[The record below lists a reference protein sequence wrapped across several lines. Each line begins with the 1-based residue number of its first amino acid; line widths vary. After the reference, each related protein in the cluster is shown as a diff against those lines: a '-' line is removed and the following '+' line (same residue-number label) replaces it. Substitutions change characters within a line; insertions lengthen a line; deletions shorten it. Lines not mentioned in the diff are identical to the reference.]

1 MIRLFLLSL
10 SILCGQSLD
19 VAFRYVAGPND
30 DFIRVFVP
38 GTMPSGT
45 SNDWGPNSNGMIA
58 PSAPSRM
65 NYNETTDSYEKTYS
79 LSVGDEHQYKIHFH
93 HNSSGSNYTWIPDPL
108 NPLTTDDNWTNSILE
123 VTDPLLFQEARH
135 LNSVGEVT
143 GFSMGIFASEG
154 VDSIRYSIGGDTLPG
169 TEYYQDNG
177 VLYIPFNPPLSVYDP
192 IWVQA
197 SISGSWDTVY
207 DFGAI
212 EIIEAPIPGGIDLGP
227 TWLNNSMFLAVYAPS
242 QPVMRVVVNSLENAS
257 EEPEALT
264 MYKDPNIQD
273 TWWIELDLPG
283 GEYEYEYLLINGNRI
298 ADPFSRRLTNGKTR
312 IEIGPGGISTA
323 DDFIWSSNDYIRPSL
338 DTLIIYELHVDDF
351 SAQGNGQGTFLDV
364 IDRLDHLKMAGI
376 NAIELLPI
384 TEFPGTHSWGYDPQL
399 MSAVEENYGTPE
411 EFMRL
416 VDEAH
421 SRGIAVIIDLIWNH
435 IKSTSPIWE
444 IQPDYDLNP
453 YIKLHTD
460 LNPNEAE
467 GSWGML
473 DWDHFNPR
481 TIDYINRVNKIWV
494 DEYRVD
500 GFRFDAMYMI
510 GWDMQQQ
517 EYGIPAWSTELRNHD
532 PTIYQIA
539 EHLPSNPWLI
549 ENTDLSSGWHDSF
562 HDKLLNDVHGQSLST
577 MSIMRQIVGLHEY
590 SDWGDPYNSRTQAVK
605 YMVSHDE
612 QSILQE
618 MVTFNSYSIEEARS
632 RDKFYATILFTSLGI
647 PMLFQGQEF
656 GLQTGWDDDNNNG
669 NYDDEKLQYRPV
681 DWSLLNTDIGQ
692 SHLEHYSKL
701 AKLRKSNPAFYEGTF
716 YDLYRY
722 TSQKVIVY
730 GYKDESPNNNDDQVV
745 VVANFSSLE
754 RTIENVPFLS
764 SGIWYD
770 ALNPTNVIT
779 IDEDNY
785 YDEYSI
791 PAKSAIV
798 FTNRDYQLAIPSSYE
813 SVPDQFQLVECYPNP
828 FNGKLN
834 IRYHINNVSN
844 IYATIYDLS
853 GKVIK
858 SFESEPKYPGQHQLI
873 WDTKNNNGD
882 AVATGLYFISL
893 SSKNRTTNKKVLYL
907 K

>member
-1 MIRLFLLSL
+1 LIRLFLLSL
-10 SILCGQSLD
+10 SIVCGQSLD

-273 TWWIELDLPG
+273 TWWIELDLPN

-421 SRGIAVIIDLIWNH
+421 SRGIAVIIDLVWNH

-473 DWDHFNPR
+473 DWDHFNTN

-562 HDKLLNDVHGQSLST
+562 HDRLLNDVHGQSLST

>member
-10 SILCGQSLD
+10 SIICGQSLD

-421 SRGIAVIIDLIWNH
+421 SRGIAVIIDLVWNH

-473 DWDHFNPR
+473 DWDHFNTN

-517 EYGIPAWSTELRNHD
+517 EYGIPAWSTELKNHD

-562 HDKLLNDVHGQSLST
+562 HDRLLNDVHGQSLST

-618 MVTFNSYSIEEARS
+618 MVTYNSYSIEEARS

>member
-421 SRGIAVIIDLIWNH
+421 SRGIAVIIDLVWNH

-473 DWDHFNPR
+473 DWDHFNTN

-517 EYGIPAWSTELRNHD
+517 EYGIPAWSTELKNHD

-562 HDKLLNDVHGQSLST
+562 HDRLLNDVHGQSLST

-618 MVTFNSYSIEEARS
+618 MVTYNSYSIEEARS

>member
-10 SILCGQSLD
+10 SIVCGQSLD

-283 GEYEYEYLLINGNRI
+283 GEYEYEYLLINGNKI

-421 SRGIAVIIDLIWNH
+421 SRGIAVIIDLVWNH

-473 DWDHFNPR
+473 DWDHFNTN

-562 HDKLLNDVHGQSLST
+562 HDRLLNDVHGQSLST

-764 SGIWYD
+764 PGIWYD

-873 WDTKNNNGD
+873 WDTKNNDGD

>member
-10 SILCGQSLD
+10 SIVCGQSLD

-421 SRGIAVIIDLIWNH
+421 SRGIAVIIDLVWNH

-473 DWDHFNPR
+473 DWDHFNTR

-517 EYGIPAWSTELRNHD
+517 EYGIPAWSTALRNYD
-532 PTIYQIA
+532 PTVYQIA

-562 HDKLLNDVHGQSLST
+562 HDRLLNDVHGQSLST
-577 MSIMRQIVGLHEY
+577 MSIMRQIIGLHEY

-681 DWSLLNTDIGQ
+681 DWSLLNTETGQ

-701 AKLRKSNPAFYEGTF
+701 AKLRKSNPAFYGGTF

-730 GYKDESPNNNDDQVV
+730 GYKDESPNNNNDQVV

-764 SGIWYD
+764 SGTWHD
-770 ALNPTNVIT
+770 ALSPANVIT
-779 IDEDNY
+779 IDQDNY

-798 FTNRDYQLAIPSSYE
+798 FTNRDYQLTIPSSNE
-813 SVPDQFQLVECYPNP
+813 SVPNQFEIVECYPNP

-834 IRYHINNVSN
+834 IRYHISNTSN
-844 IYATIYDLS
+844 IHATIYDLS

-858 SFESEPKYPGQHQLI
+858 SFEYEQKYPGQHQLI

-893 SSKNRTTNKKVLYL
+893 SSENRTTNKKVLYL

>member
-1 MIRLFLLSL
+1 MIRLLLL
-10 SILCGQSLD
+10 LTSIVYGQSLE
-19 VAFRYVAGPND
+19 VTFRYVAGPND
-30 DFIRVFVP
+30 DFTRVFVP

-45 SNDWGPNSNGMIA
+45 SNDWGPNSNGVIS

-65 NYNETTDSYEKTYS
+65 DYSQTTDSYEKTYS
-79 LSVGDEHQYKIHFH
+79 LNVGDEHQYKIHFH
-93 HNSSGSNYTWIPDPL
+93 HNSSGSDYTWIPDPL

-135 LNSVGEVT
+135 LNNSGEVT
-143 GFSMGIFASEG
+143 GFSMGIFASES

-169 TEYYQDNG
+169 TEYYQNNG

-212 EIIEAPIPGGIDLGP
+212 EIIEAPMPGGIDLGP

-242 QPVMRVVVNSLENAS
+242 QPVMRVVVNTPGNSS

-273 TWWIELDLPG
+273 TWWIELDLPN

-351 SAQGNGQGTFLDV
+351 SAQGNGQGTFSDV

-421 SRGIAVIIDLIWNH
+421 SRGIAVIIDLVWNH

-473 DWDHFNPR
+473 DWDHFNTR

-517 EYGIPAWSTELRNHD
+517 EYGIPAWSTALRNYD
-532 PTIYQIA
+532 PTVYQIA

-562 HDKLLNDVHGQSLST
+562 HDRLLNDVHGQSLST
-577 MSIMRQIVGLHEY
+577 MSIMRQIIGLHEY

-681 DWSLLNTDIGQ
+681 DWSLLDTETGQ

-730 GYKDESPNNNDDQVV
+730 GYKDESPNNNNDQVV

-764 SGIWYD
+764 SGTWHD
-770 ALNPTNVIT
+770 ALSPANVIT
-779 IDEDNY
+779 IDQDNY

-798 FTNRDYQLAIPSSYE
+798 FTNRDYQLTIPSSNE
-813 SVPDQFQLVECYPNP
+813 SVPDQFEIVECYPNP

-834 IRYHINNVSN
+834 IRYHISNTSN
-844 IYATIYDLS
+844 IHATIYDLS

-858 SFESEPKYPGQHQLI
+858 SFEYEQKYPGQHQLI

-893 SSKNRTTNKKVLYL
+893 SSENRTTNKKVLYL

>member
-10 SILCGQSLD
+10 SIICGQSLD

-154 VDSIRYSIGGDTLPG
+154 VDSIRYSMGGDTLPG

-273 TWWIELDLPG
+273 TWWIELDLPN

-421 SRGIAVIIDLIWNH
+421 SRGIAVIIDLVWNH

-473 DWDHFNPR
+473 DWDHFNTN

-517 EYGIPAWSTELRNHD
+517 EYGIPAWSTELKNHD

-562 HDKLLNDVHGQSLST
+562 HDRLLNDVHGQSLST

-618 MVTFNSYSIEEARS
+618 MVTYNSYSIEEARS

>member
-10 SILCGQSLD
+10 SIVCGQSLD

-135 LNSVGEVT
+135 LNNSGEVT
-143 GFSMGIFASEG
+143 GFSMGISASES

-242 QPVMRVVVNSLENAS
+242 QPVMRVVVNSLENGS

-283 GEYEYEYLLINGNRI
+283 GEYEYEYLLINGNKI

-473 DWDHFNPR
+473 DLDHFN
-481 TIDYINRVNKIWV
+481 TNNIDYINSVNKIWV

-562 HDKLLNDVHGQSLST
+562 HDRLLNDVHGQSLST

>member
-10 SILCGQSLD
+10 SIVCGQSLD

-154 VDSIRYSIGGDTLPG
+154 VDSLRYSIGGDTLPG

-364 IDRLDHLKMAGI
+364 IDRLDHLKKAGI

-421 SRGIAVIIDLIWNH
+421 SRGIAVIIDLVWNH

-473 DWDHFNPR
+473 DWDHFNTN

-562 HDKLLNDVHGQSLST
+562 HDRLLNDVHGQSLST

-590 SDWGDPYNSRTQAVK
+590 SDWSDPYNSRTQAVK

-764 SGIWYD
+764 PGIWYD
-770 ALNPTNVIT
+770 ALNPTNAIT

-791 PAKSAIV
+791 PGKSAIV
-798 FTNRDYQLAIPSSYE
+798 FTNRDYQLAIPSSNV
-813 SVPDQFQLVECYPNP
+813 SVPDQFELMECYPNP

-834 IRYHINNVSN
+834 IRYHINKVSD
-844 IYATIYDLS
+844 IYVTIYDLS

>member
-10 SILCGQSLD
+10 SIVCGQSLD

-108 NPLTTDDNWTNSILE
+108 NSLTTDDNWTNSILE

-154 VDSIRYSIGGDTLPG
+154 VDSIRYSMGGDTLPG

-242 QPVMRVVVNSLENAS
+242 QPVMSVVVNSLENAS

-273 TWWIELDLPG
+273 TWWIELDLPS

-421 SRGIAVIIDLIWNH
+421 SRGIAVIIDLVWNH

-473 DWDHFNPR
+473 DWDHFNTN

-517 EYGIPAWSTELRNHD
+517 EYGIPAWSTELKNHD

-562 HDKLLNDVHGQSLST
+562 HDRLLNDVHGQSLST

-590 SDWGDPYNSRTQAVK
+590 SDWGDPYNSRIQAVK

-701 AKLRKSNPAFYEGTF
+701 AKLRKSNPAFYKGTF

>member
-1 MIRLFLLSL
+1 LRKSVLLFI
-10 SILCGQSLD
+10 SIIYGQSFD
-19 VAFRYVAGPND
+19 VTFRYVASIND
-30 DFIRVFVP
+30 DFIRVFIP

-45 SNDWGPNSNGMIA
+45 SNDWGPNSNGMID
-58 PSAPSRM
+58 PNAPSRM
-65 NYNETTDSYEKTYS
+65 DYNQTTDSYEKTYS
-79 LSVGDEHQYKIHFH
+79 LNVGEEYQYKIHFH
-93 HNSSGSNYTWIPDPL
+93 HNSSGSDYSWIPDPL
-108 NPLTTDDNWTNSILE
+108 NPLTTDDNWTNSILN
-123 VTDPLLFQEARH
+123 VSDPLFFQAARH
-135 LNSVGEVT
+135 INNAGEVA
-143 GFSMGIFASEG
+143 GFSIGIFASENI
-154 VDSIRYSIGGDTLPG
+154 DSIRYSIGGDTLPG
-169 TEYYQDNG
+169 TQYYQGNG
-177 VLYIPFNPPLSVYDP
+177 VLYIPFDSPLSVYDP

-212 EIIEAPIPGGIDLGP
+212 EIIEEPMPAGIELGP
-227 TWLNNSMFLAVYAPS
+227 TWIDNSMFLAVYAPS
-242 QPVMRVVVNSLENAS
+242 QPVMRVIIDTPGNSTETS
-257 EEPEALT
+257 EAMT

-273 TWWIELDLPG
+273 TWWIELDLPN

-298 ADPFSRRLTNGKTR
+298 ADPLSRRLTNGKTR
-312 IEIGPGGISTA
+312 IEIGSGGISTA
-323 DDFIWSSNDYIRPSL
+323 DDFVWGSIDYIRPSL

-351 SAQGNGQGTFLDV
+351 SSQGNGQGTFSDV
-364 IDRLDHLKMAGI
+364 IERLDHLKMSGI

-411 EFMRL
+411 EFKRL

-421 SRGIAVIIDLIWNH
+421 SRGIAVIMDLVWNH

-473 DWDHFNPR
+473 DWDHFNPS

-494 DEYRVD
+494 DEYKVD

-517 EYGIPAWSTELRNHD
+517 EYGIPAWSTALKD
-532 PTIYQIA
+532 YDSTVYQIA

-562 HDKLLNDVHGQSLST
+562 HDRLLNDVHGQSLST

-618 MVTFNSYSIEEARS
+618 MVTFNSYSIEEARN
-632 RDKFYATILFTSLGI
+632 RDKFYATMLFTSLGI

-656 GLQTGWDDDNNNG
+656 GLQTGWNDDNNNG

-681 DWSLLNTDIGQ
+681 DWSLLDTDIGQ

-701 AKLRKSNPAFYEGTF
+701 ARLRKSNPAFYKGTF

-745 VVANFSSLE
+745 VIANFSSLE

-764 SGIWYD
+764 SGTWYD
-770 ALNPTNVIT
+770 VLSPINAIT
-779 IDEDNY
+779 IGEDNY

-798 FTNRDYQLAIPSSYE
+798 FTNRDYQLQIPSSNE
-813 SVPDQFQLVECYPNP
+813 PVPDQFEIIKCYPNP

-834 IRYHINNVSN
+834 IRYHINEVSN
-844 IYATIYDLS
+844 IHATIYDLS

-858 SFESEPKYPGQHQLI
+858 SFEYEQKNPGQHQLI

-882 AVATGLYFISL
+882 AVATGLYFVSL
-893 SSKNRTTNKKVLYL
+893 SSENRTTNKKVLYL

>member
-10 SILCGQSLD
+10 SIICGQSLD

-135 LNSVGEVT
+135 LNSFGEVT

-421 SRGIAVIIDLIWNH
+421 SRGIAVIIDLVWNH

-473 DWDHFNPR
+473 DWDHFNTN

-517 EYGIPAWSTELRNHD
+517 EYGIPAWSTELKNHD

-562 HDKLLNDVHGQSLST
+562 HDRLLNDVHGQSLST

-618 MVTFNSYSIEEARS
+618 MVTYNSYSIEEARS

>member
-10 SILCGQSLD
+10 SIVCGQSLD

-154 VDSIRYSIGGDTLPG
+154 VDSLRYSIGGDTLPG

-421 SRGIAVIIDLIWNH
+421 SRGIAVIIDLVWNH

-473 DWDHFNPR
+473 DWDHFNTN

-562 HDKLLNDVHGQSLST
+562 HDRLLNDVHGQSLST

-798 FTNRDYQLAIPSSYE
+798 FTNRDYQLAIPSSNV
-813 SVPDQFQLVECYPNP
+813 SVPDQFELMECYPNP

-834 IRYHINNVSN
+834 IRYHINKVSD
-844 IYATIYDLS
+844 IYVTIYDLS

>member
-10 SILCGQSLD
+10 SIVCGQSLD

-135 LNSVGEVT
+135 LNNSGEVT
-143 GFSMGIFASEG
+143 GFSMGIFASESI
-154 VDSIRYSIGGDTLPG
+154 DSIRYSIGGDTLPG

-323 DDFIWSSNDYIRPSL
+323 DDFIWSSNDYIRPSM

-421 SRGIAVIIDLIWNH
+421 SRGIAVIIDLVWNH

-473 DWDHFNPR
+473 DWDHFNTN

-562 HDKLLNDVHGQSLST
+562 HDRLLNDVHGQSLST

>member
-1 MIRLFLLSL
+1 MIRLFLLSI
-10 SILCGQSLD
+10 SIVCGQSLD
-19 VAFRYVAGPND
+19 VTFRYVAGPND
-30 DFIRVFVP
+30 DFTRVFIP

-45 SNDWGPNSNGMIA
+45 SNDWGPNSNGVIS
-58 PSAPSRM
+58 PSATSRM
-65 NYNETTDSYEKTYS
+65 DYNQTTDSYEKTYS
-79 LSVGDEHQYKIHFH
+79 LNVGDEHQYKIHFH
-93 HNSSGSNYTWIPDPL
+93 HNSSGSDYTWIPDPL

-123 VTDPLLFQEARH
+123 VNDPLLFQEARH
-135 LNSVGEVT
+135 LNNTGEVT

-154 VDSIRYSIGGDTLPG
+154 VDSIRYAIGGDTLTG
-169 TEYYQDNG
+169 AEYYQDNG
-177 VLYIPFNPPLSVYDP
+177 VLYIPFSPPLSVYDP

-197 SISGSWDTVY
+197 YISGFWNTVY

-212 EIIEAPIPGGIDLGP
+212 EIIESPMPDGIDLGP
-227 TWLNNSMFLAVYAPS
+227 TWINNSMFLAVYAPS
-242 QPVMRVVVNSLENAS
+242 QPVMRVVVNSSENTS

-273 TWWIELDLPG
+273 TWWIELELPN

-323 DDFIWSSNDYIRPSL
+323 DDFIWGSNDYVRPSL

-364 IDRLDHLKMAGI
+364 IERLDHLKIAGI

-421 SRGIAVIIDLIWNH
+421 SRGIAVIIDLVWNH

-473 DWDHFNPR
+473 DWDHFNPS

-517 EYGIPAWSTELRNHD
+517 EYGIPAWSTALRDHD
-532 PTIYQIA
+532 PTVYQIA

-549 ENTDLSSGWHDSF
+549 ENTNLSSGWHDSF
-562 HDKLLNDVHGQSLST
+562 HDRLLNDVHGQSLST

-590 SDWGDPYNSRTQAVK
+590 SDWGDPYNIRTQAVK

-656 GLQTGWDDDNNNG
+656 GLQTGWDDDDNNG

-681 DWSLLNTDIGQ
+681 DWSLLDTDIGQ

-701 AKLRKSNPAFYEGTF
+701 TRLRKSNPAFYEGTF

-764 SGIWYD
+764 SGTWHD
-770 ALNPTNVIT
+770 VLSPANVI
-779 IDEDNY
+779 IVDEDNY
-785 YDEYSI
+785 YNEYSI

-798 FTNRDYQLAIPSSYE
+798 FTNRDYQLAIPSSNK
-813 SVPDQFQLVECYPNP
+813 SVPDQFEIAECYPNP

-834 IRYHINNVSN
+834 IRYNIKNASN
-844 IYATIYDLS
+844 IHATIYDLS

-858 SFESEPKYPGQHQLI
+858 SFKSEQKYPGQHQLI

-882 AVATGLYFISL
+882 AVATGLYFVSL

>member
-10 SILCGQSLD
+10 SIICGQSLD

-421 SRGIAVIIDLIWNH
+421 SRGIAVIIDLVWNH

-481 TIDYINRVNKIWV
+481 TIYYINRVNKIWV

-562 HDKLLNDVHGQSLST
+562 HDRLLNDVHGQSLST

-618 MVTFNSYSIEEARS
+618 MVTYNSYSIEEARS

-764 SGIWYD
+764 PGIWYD

-834 IRYHINNVSN
+834 IRYHISNVSN

>member
-10 SILCGQSLD
+10 SIVCGQSLD

-154 VDSIRYSIGGDTLPG
+154 VDSLRYSIGGDTLPG

-273 TWWIELDLPG
+273 TWWIELDLPS
-283 GEYEYEYLLINGNRI
+283 GEYEYEYLLINGNKI

-351 SAQGNGQGTFLDV
+351 SARGNGQGTFLDI
-364 IDRLDHLKMAGI
+364 IDRLDYLKMAGI

-399 MSAVEENYGTPE
+399 MSAVEGNYGTPE

-421 SRGIAVIIDLIWNH
+421 SRGIAVIIDLVWNH

-473 DWDHFNPR
+473 DWDHFNTN

-562 HDKLLNDVHGQSLST
+562 HDRLLNDVHGQSLST

-779 IDEDNY
+779 IGEDNY
-785 YDEYSI
+785 YEEYYI

-798 FTNRDYQLAIPSSYE
+798 FTNRDYQLAIPSSNE

-893 SSKNRTTNKKVLYL
+893 SSKNRTTNKKVLNL

>member
-10 SILCGQSLD
+10 SIVCGQSLD

-283 GEYEYEYLLINGNRI
+283 GEYEYEYLLVNGNRI

-562 HDKLLNDVHGQSLST
+562 HDRLLNDVHGQSLST

>member
-1 MIRLFLLSL
+1 MIRLLLL
-10 SILCGQSLD
+10 LTSIVYGQSLE
-19 VAFRYVAGPND
+19 VTFRYVAGPND
-30 DFIRVFVP
+30 DFTRVFIP
-38 GTMPSGT
+38 GTMPSGS
-45 SNDWGPNSNGMIA
+45 SNDWGPNSNGVIS

-65 NYNETTDSYEKTYS
+65 DYNQTTDSYERTYS
-79 LSVGDEHQYKIHFH
+79 LNVGDEHQYKIHFH
-93 HNSSGSNYTWIPDPL
+93 HNSSGSDYTWIPDPL

-135 LNSVGEVT
+135 LNNSGEVT
-143 GFSMGIFASEG
+143 GFSMGIFASESL
-154 VDSIRYSIGGDTLPG
+154 DSIRYSIGGDTLPG

-212 EIIEAPIPGGIDLGP
+212 EIIEAPMPGGIDLGP

-242 QPVMRVVVNSLENAS
+242 QPVMRVIVNTLENSS

-264 MYKDPNIQD
+264 MYKDPNTQD
-273 TWWIELDLPG
+273 TWWIELDLPN

-323 DDFIWSSNDYIRPSL
+323 DDFLWSSNDYIRPSL

-351 SAQGNGQGTFLDV
+351 SAQGNGQGTFSDV
-364 IDRLDHLKMAGI
+364 IDRLDHLKMAGV

-421 SRGIAVIIDLIWNH
+421 SRGIAVIIDLVWNH

-473 DWDHFNPR
+473 DWDHFNTR
-481 TIDYINRVNKIWV
+481 TIDYINRVHKIWV

-517 EYGIPAWSTELRNHD
+517 EYGIPAWSTALRNHD
-532 PTIYQIA
+532 PTVYQIA

-562 HDKLLNDVHGQSLST
+562 HDRLLNDVHGQSLST
-577 MSIMRQIVGLHEY
+577 MSIMRQIIGLHEY

-681 DWSLLNTDIGQ
+681 DWSILDTETGQ

-701 AKLRKSNPAFYEGTF
+701 AKLRKSNPAFYRGTF

-730 GYKDESPNNNDDQVV
+730 GYKDESPNNNNDQVV

-764 SGIWYD
+764 SGTWHD
-770 ALNPTNVIT
+770 ALSPANVIT
-779 IDEDNY
+779 VDQDNY

-798 FTNRDYQLAIPSSYE
+798 FTNRDYQLTIPSSNE
-813 SVPDQFQLVECYPNP
+813 SLPDQFEIVECYPNP

-834 IRYHINNVSN
+834 ILYHINNTSN
-844 IYATIYDLS
+844 IRATIYDLS

-858 SFESEPKYPGQHQLI
+858 SFKYEQKYPGQHQLI

-882 AVATGLYFISL
+882 AVATGLYFVSL
-893 SSKNRTTNKKVLYL
+893 SSENRTINTKVLYL

>member
-1 MIRLFLLSL
+1 MVRLFLLSL
-10 SILCGQSLD
+10 SIVCGQSLD

-283 GEYEYEYLLINGNRI
+283 GEYEYEYLLVNGNRI

-473 DWDHFNPR
+473 DWDHFNTN

-590 SDWGDPYNSRTQAVK
+590 SDRGDPYNSRTQAVK

>member
-10 SILCGQSLD
+10 SIVCGQSLD

-242 QPVMRVVVNSLENAS
+242 QPVMRVVVNSLENGS

-283 GEYEYEYLLINGNRI
+283 GEYEYEYLLINGNKI

-421 SRGIAVIIDLIWNH
+421 SRGIAVIIDLVWNH

-473 DWDHFNPR
+473 DWDHFNPN

-562 HDKLLNDVHGQSLST
+562 HDRLLNDVHGQSLST

-701 AKLRKSNPAFYEGTF
+701 AKLRKSNPAFHEGTF

>member
-1 MIRLFLLSL
+1 MIRLFLLSI
-10 SILCGQSLD
+10 SIVCGQSLD

-30 DFIRVFVP
+30 DFTRVFVP

-58 PSAPSRM
+58 PNAPSRM

-93 HNSSGSNYTWIPDPL
+93 HNSSGSDYTWIPDPL
-108 NPLTTDDNWTNSILE
+108 NPSTTDDNWTNSILE
-123 VTDPLLFQEARH
+123 VTDPLLFQEVRH
-135 LNSVGEVT
+135 LNSFGEVT
-143 GFSMGIFASEG
+143 GFSMGIFTSEG
-154 VDSIRYSIGGDTLPG
+154 VDSIRYSIGGDTLLG
-169 TEYYQDNG
+169 TGYYQNNG

-197 SISGSWDTVY
+197 SISGSWDTVH

-212 EIIEAPIPGGIDLGP
+212 EIIEAPMPGGIDLGP

-242 QPVMRVVVNSLENAS
+242 QPVMRVVVNSLEDAS

-264 MYKDPNIQD
+264 MYKDPSIQD
-273 TWWIELDLPG
+273 TWWIELDLPS

-421 SRGIAVIIDLIWNH
+421 LRGIAVIIDLVWNH

-473 DWDHFNPR
+473 DWDHFNTS

-562 HDKLLNDVHGQSLST
+562 HDRLLNDVHGQSLST

-701 AKLRKSNPAFYEGTF
+701 AKLRKSNPAFYKGTF

-722 TSQKVIVY
+722 TGQKVIVY

-764 SGIWYD
+764 PGIWYD

-779 IDEDNY
+779 TGEDNY
-785 YDEYSI
+785 CEEYYI

-798 FTNRDYQLAIPSSYE
+798 FTNRDYQLAIPSSNE
-813 SVPDQFQLVECYPNP
+813 SVPDQFELVECYPNP

-834 IRYHINNVSN
+834 IRYLINNVSD

-858 SFESEPKYPGQHQLI
+858 SFESETKHPGQHQLI
-873 WDTKNNNGD
+873 WDTKNNNGN

>member
-1 MIRLFLLSL
+1 MIRLFLLSI
-10 SILCGQSLD
+10 SIVCGQSLD
-19 VAFRYVAGPND
+19 VTFRYVAGPND
-30 DFIRVFVP
+30 DFTRVFVP

-65 NYNETTDSYEKTYS
+65 NYNETTDCYEKTYS

-143 GFSMGIFASEG
+143 GFSMGIFSSEG
-154 VDSIRYSIGGDTLPG
+154 VDSIRYSIDGDTLPG

-351 SAQGNGQGTFLDV
+351 SAQGNGQGTFLDI

-376 NAIELLPI
+376 NAIELLPV

-421 SRGIAVIIDLIWNH
+421 SRGIAVIIDLVWNH

-473 DWDHFNPR
+473 DWDHFNTN
-481 TIDYINRVNKIWV
+481 TIDYINMVNKIWV

-517 EYGIPAWSTELRNHD
+517 EYGIPAWSTALRNHD

-562 HDKLLNDVHGQSLST
+562 HDRLLNDVHGQSLST
-577 MSIMRQIVGLHEY
+577 ISIMRQIVGLHEY
-590 SDWGDPYNSRTQAVK
+590 SNWGDPYNSPTQAVK

-701 AKLRKSNPAFYEGTF
+701 AKLRKSNPAFYKGTF

-730 GYKDESPNNNDDQVV
+730 GYKDESPNNNNAQVV

-764 SGIWYD
+764 PGNWHD

-779 IDEDNY
+779 IGEDNY
-785 YDEYSI
+785 YEEYYI

-798 FTNRDYQLAIPSSYE
+798 FTNRDYQLAISSSNE
-813 SVPDQFQLVECYPNP
+813 SVPDQFELVECYPNP

-834 IRYHINNVSN
+834 IRYHINNVSD

-858 SFESEPKYPGQHQLI
+858 SFESEPKHPGQHQLI

-882 AVATGLYFISL
+882 AVATGLYFITL

>member
-10 SILCGQSLD
+10 SIVCGQSLD
-19 VAFRYVAGPND
+19 VAFRYLAGPND

-135 LNSVGEVT
+135 LNNSGEVT
-143 GFSMGIFASEG
+143 GFSMGIFASES

-273 TWWIELDLPG
+273 TWWIELDLPS

-421 SRGIAVIIDLIWNH
+421 SRGIAVIIDLVWNH

-517 EYGIPAWSTELRNHD
+517 EYGIPAWSTALRNHD
-532 PTIYQIA
+532 PTVYQIA

-562 HDKLLNDVHGQSLST
+562 HDRLLNDVHGQSLST
-577 MSIMRQIVGLHEY
+577 MSIMRQIIGLHEY

-618 MVTFNSYSIEEARS
+618 MVTFNSYSIEDARS

-701 AKLRKSNPAFYEGTF
+701 AKLRKSNPAFCKGTF

-730 GYKDESPNNNDDQVV
+730 GYKDESLNNNDDQVV

-764 SGIWYD
+764 SGNWHD
-770 ALNPTNVIT
+770 ALNPINVIT
-779 IDEDNY
+779 VDEDNY
-785 YDEYSI
+785 YNEYSI
-791 PAKSAIV
+791 PAKSAVV

-834 IRYHINNVSN
+834 IRYHINNVSD

>member
-10 SILCGQSLD
+10 SIICGQSLD

-93 HNSSGSNYTWIPDPL
+93 HNSSGSDYTWIPDPL

-177 VLYIPFNPPLSVYDP
+177 VLHIPFNPPLSVYDP
-192 IWVQA
+192 VWVQA

-212 EIIEAPIPGGIDLGP
+212 EIIEAPMPGGIDLGP

-242 QPVMRVVVNSLENAS
+242 QPVMRVIVNTPENS
-257 EEPEALT
+257 MEEPEPLT

-273 TWWIELDLPG
+273 TWWIELDLPNG
-283 GEYEYEYLLINGNRI
+283 QYEYEYLLINGNRI

-351 SAQGNGQGTFLDV
+351 SAQGNGQGTFLDI

-399 MSAVEENYGTPE
+399 MSAVEENYGTPK

-421 SRGIAVIIDLIWNH
+421 SRGIAVIIDLVWNH

-473 DWDHFNPR
+473 DWDHFNTN

-517 EYGIPAWSTELRNHD
+517 EYGIPAWSTELRNHN

-562 HDKLLNDVHGQSLST
+562 HDRLLNDVHGQSLST

>member
-1 MIRLFLLSL
+1 MIRLLLL
-10 SILCGQSLD
+10 LTSIVYGQSLE
-19 VAFRYVAGPND
+19 VTFRYVAGPND
-30 DFIRVFVP
+30 DFTRVFIP
-38 GTMPSGT
+38 GTMPSGS
-45 SNDWGPNSNGMIA
+45 SNDWGPNSNGVIS

-65 NYNETTDSYEKTYS
+65 DYNQTTDSYERAYS
-79 LSVGDEHQYKIHFH
+79 LNVGDEHQYKIHFH
-93 HNSSGSNYTWIPDPL
+93 HNSSGSDYTWIPDPL

-135 LNSVGEVT
+135 INNSGEVT
-143 GFSMGIFASEG
+143 GFSMGIFASES

-212 EIIEAPIPGGIDLGP
+212 EIIEAPMPEGIDLGP

-242 QPVMRVVVNSLENAS
+242 QPVMRVIVNTPENSS

-273 TWWIELDLPG
+273 TWWIELDLPN

-323 DDFIWSSNDYIRPSL
+323 DDFLWSSNDYIRPSL

-351 SAQGNGQGTFLDV
+351 SAQGNGQGTFSDV
-364 IDRLDHLKMAGI
+364 IDRLDHLKMAGV

-421 SRGIAVIIDLIWNH
+421 SRGIAVIIDLVWNH

-473 DWDHFNPR
+473 DWDHFNTR
-481 TIDYINRVNKIWV
+481 TIDYINRVHKIWV
-494 DEYRVD
+494 DEYKVD

-517 EYGIPAWSTELRNHD
+517 EYGIPAWSTALRNHD
-532 PTIYQIA
+532 PTVYQIA

-562 HDKLLNDVHGQSLST
+562 HDRLLNDVHGQSLST
-577 MSIMRQIVGLHEY
+577 MSIMRQIIGLHEY
-590 SDWGDPYNSRTQAVK
+590 SDWGDPYNSLTQAVK

-681 DWSLLNTDIGQ
+681 DWSLLDTETGQ

-730 GYKDESPNNNDDQVV
+730 GYKDESPNNNNDQVV

-764 SGIWYD
+764 SGTWHD
-770 ALNPTNVIT
+770 ALSPANVIT
-779 IDEDNY
+779 VDQDNY

-798 FTNRDYQLAIPSSYE
+798 FTNRDYQLTIPSSNE
-813 SVPDQFQLVECYPNP
+813 SLPDQFEIVECYPNP

-834 IRYHINNVSN
+834 IRYHISNASN
-844 IYATIYDLS
+844 IHATIYDLS

-858 SFESEPKYPGQHQLI
+858 SFKYEQKYPGQHQLI

-882 AVATGLYFISL
+882 AVATGLYFVSL
-893 SSKNRTTNKKVLYL
+893 SSENRTINTKVLYL

>member
-1 MIRLFLLSL
+1 MIRLLLL
-10 SILCGQSLD
+10 LTSIVYGQSLD
-19 VAFRYVAGPND
+19 VTFRYVAGPND
-30 DFIRVFVP
+30 DFTRVFIP
-38 GTMPSGT
+38 GTMPIGS
-45 SNDWGPNSNGMIA
+45 SNDWGPNSNGVIS

-65 NYNETTDSYEKTYS
+65 YYNQSTDSYERTYS
-79 LSVGDEHQYKIHFH
+79 LNVSDEHQYKIHFH
-93 HNSSGSNYTWIPDPL
+93 HNSSGSDYTWIPDPL

-135 LNSVGEVT
+135 INNSGEVT
-143 GFSMGIFASEG
+143 GFSMGIFASES

-212 EIIEAPIPGGIDLGP
+212 EIIEAPMPEGIDLGP

-242 QPVMRVVVNSLENAS
+242 QPVMRVIVNTLENSS

-273 TWWIELDLPG
+273 TWWIELDLPN

-323 DDFIWSSNDYIRPSL
+323 DDFLWSSNDYIRPSL

-351 SAQGNGQGTFLDV
+351 SAQGNGQGTFSDV
-364 IDRLDHLKMAGI
+364 IDRLDHLKMAGV

-421 SRGIAVIIDLIWNH
+421 SRGIAVIIDLVWNH

-473 DWDHFNPR
+473 DWDHFNTR
-481 TIDYINRVNKIWV
+481 TIDYINRVHKIWV
-494 DEYRVD
+494 DEYKVD

-517 EYGIPAWSTELRNHD
+517 EYGIPAWSTALRNHD
-532 PTIYQIA
+532 PTVYQIA

-562 HDKLLNDVHGQSLST
+562 HDRLLNDVHGQSLST
-577 MSIMRQIVGLHEY
+577 MSIMRQIIGLHEY
-590 SDWGDPYNSRTQAVK
+590 SDWGDPYNSLTQAVK

-681 DWSLLNTDIGQ
+681 DWSLLDTEPGQ

-730 GYKDESPNNNDDQVV
+730 GYKDESPNNNNDQVV

-764 SGIWYD
+764 SGTWHD
-770 ALNPTNVIT
+770 ALSPANVIT
-779 IDEDNY
+779 VDQDNY

-798 FTNRDYQLAIPSSYE
+798 FTNRDYQLTIPSSNE
-813 SVPDQFQLVECYPNP
+813 SLPDQFEIVECYPNP

-834 IRYHINNVSN
+834 ILYHINNTSN
-844 IYATIYDLS
+844 IRATIYDLS

-858 SFESEPKYPGQHQLI
+858 SFKYEQKYPGQHQLI

-882 AVATGLYFISL
+882 AVATGLYFVSL
-893 SSKNRTTNKKVLYL
+893 SSENRTINTKVLYL

>member
-1 MIRLFLLSL
+1 MIRLLLL
-10 SILCGQSLD
+10 LTSIVYGQSLE
-19 VAFRYVAGPND
+19 VTFRYVAGPND
-30 DFIRVFVP
+30 DFTRVFIP
-38 GTMPSGT
+38 GTMPSGS
-45 SNDWGPNSNGMIA
+45 SNDWGPNSNGVIS

-65 NYNETTDSYEKTYS
+65 DYNQSTDSYERAYS
-79 LSVGDEHQYKIHFH
+79 LNVGDEHQYKIHFH
-93 HNSSGSNYTWIPDPL
+93 HNSSGSDYTWIPDPL

-135 LNSVGEVT
+135 INNSGEVT
-143 GFSMGIFASEG
+143 GFSMGIFASES

-212 EIIEAPIPGGIDLGP
+212 EIIEAPMPGGIDLGP

-242 QPVMRVVVNSLENAS
+242 QPVMRVIVNTLENSS

-264 MYKDPNIQD
+264 MYKDPNTQD
-273 TWWIELDLPG
+273 TWWIELDLPN

-323 DDFIWSSNDYIRPSL
+323 DDFIWSSNDYFRPSL

-351 SAQGNGQGTFLDV
+351 SAQGNGQGTFSDV
-364 IDRLDHLKMAGI
+364 IDRLDHLKMAGV

-421 SRGIAVIIDLIWNH
+421 SRGIAVIIDLVWNH

-473 DWDHFNPR
+473 DWDHFNTR
-481 TIDYINRVNKIWV
+481 TIDYINRVHKIWV

-517 EYGIPAWSTELRNHD
+517 EYGIPAWSTALRNHD
-532 PTIYQIA
+532 STVYQIA

-562 HDKLLNDVHGQSLST
+562 HDRLLNDVHGQSLST
-577 MSIMRQIVGLHEY
+577 MSIMRQIIGLHEY
-590 SDWGDPYNSRTQAVK
+590 SDWGDPYNSLTQAVK

-681 DWSLLNTDIGQ
+681 DWSLLDTETGQ

-701 AKLRKSNPAFYEGTF
+701 AKLRKSNPAFYRGTF

-730 GYKDESPNNNDDQVV
+730 GYKDESPNNNNDQVV

-764 SGIWYD
+764 SGTWHD
-770 ALNPTNVIT
+770 ALSPANVIT
-779 IDEDNY
+779 IDQDNY

-798 FTNRDYQLAIPSSYE
+798 FTNRDYQLTIPSSNE
-813 SVPDQFQLVECYPNP
+813 SVPNQFEIVECYPNP

-834 IRYHINNVSN
+834 ILYHINNTSN
-844 IYATIYDLS
+844 IRATIYDLS

-858 SFESEPKYPGQHQLI
+858 SFKYEQKYPGQHQLI

-882 AVATGLYFISL
+882 AVATGLYFVSL
-893 SSKNRTTNKKVLYL
+893 SSENRTINTKVLYL

>member
-1 MIRLFLLSL
+1 MIRLLLL
-10 SILCGQSLD
+10 LTSIVYGQSLE
-19 VAFRYVAGPND
+19 VTFRYVAGPND
-30 DFIRVFVP
+30 DFTRVFIP
-38 GTMPSGT
+38 GTMPSGS
-45 SNDWGPNSNGMIA
+45 SNDWGPNSNGVIS

-65 NYNETTDSYEKTYS
+65 DYNQTTDSYERAYS
-79 LSVGDEHQYKIHFH
+79 LNVGDEHQYKIHFH
-93 HNSSGSNYTWIPDPL
+93 HNSSGSDYTWIPDPL
-108 NPLTTDDNWTNSILE
+108 NPLTTDDNWTNSILQ

-135 LNSVGEVT
+135 LNNSGEVT
-143 GFSMGIFASEG
+143 GFSMGIFASES

-169 TEYYQDNG
+169 TEYYQNNG

-212 EIIEAPIPGGIDLGP
+212 EIIEAPMPGGIDLGP

-242 QPVMRVVVNSLENAS
+242 QPVMRVIVNTLENSS

-273 TWWIELDLPG
+273 TWWIELDLPN

-323 DDFIWSSNDYIRPSL
+323 DDFVWSSNDYIRPSL

-351 SAQGNGQGTFLDV
+351 SAQGNGQGTFSDV
-364 IDRLDHLKMAGI
+364 IDKLDHLKMAGV

-421 SRGIAVIIDLIWNH
+421 SRGIAVIIDLVWNH

-473 DWDHFNPR
+473 DWDHFNTR

-517 EYGIPAWSTELRNHD
+517 EYGIPAWSTALRNHD
-532 PTIYQIA
+532 PTVYQIA

-562 HDKLLNDVHGQSLST
+562 HDRLLNDVHGQSLST
-577 MSIMRQIVGLHEY
+577 MSIMRQIIGLHEY

-681 DWSLLNTDIGQ
+681 DWSLLDTETGQ

-730 GYKDESPNNNDDQVV
+730 GYKDESPNNNNDQVV

-764 SGIWYD
+764 SGTWHD
-770 ALNPTNVIT
+770 ALSPANVIT
-779 IDEDNY
+779 IDQDNY

-798 FTNRDYQLAIPSSYE
+798 FTNRDYQLTIPSSNE
-813 SVPDQFQLVECYPNP
+813 SVPNQFEIVECYPNP

-834 IRYHINNVSN
+834 IRYHISNTSN
-844 IYATIYDLS
+844 IHATIYDLS

-858 SFESEPKYPGQHQLI
+858 SFEYEQKYPGQHQLI

-893 SSKNRTTNKKVLYL
+893 SSENRTTNKKVLYL

>member
-1 MIRLFLLSL
+1 MIRLFLLSI
-10 SILCGQSLD
+10 SIVCGQSLD

-30 DFIRVFVP
+30 DFTRVFVP

-58 PSAPSRM
+58 PNAPSRM

-93 HNSSGSNYTWIPDPL
+93 HNSSGSDYTWIPDPL
-108 NPLTTDDNWTNSILE
+108 NPSTTDDNWTNSILE
-123 VTDPLLFQEARH
+123 VTDPLLFQEVRH
-135 LNSVGEVT
+135 LNSFGEVT
-143 GFSMGIFASEG
+143 GFSMGIFTSEG
-154 VDSIRYSIGGDTLPG
+154 VDSIRYSIGGDTLLG
-169 TEYYQDNG
+169 TGYYQNNG

-197 SISGSWDTVY
+197 SISGSWDTVH

-212 EIIEAPIPGGIDLGP
+212 EIIEAPMPGGIDLGP

-242 QPVMRVVVNSLENAS
+242 QPVMRVVVNSLEDAS

-264 MYKDPNIQD
+264 MYKDPSIQD
-273 TWWIELDLPG
+273 TWWIELDLPS

-323 DDFIWSSNDYIRPSL
+323 DDFIWSTNDYIRPSL

-421 SRGIAVIIDLIWNH
+421 LRGIAVIIDLVWNH

-473 DWDHFNPR
+473 DWDHFNTS

-562 HDKLLNDVHGQSLST
+562 HDRLLNDVHGQSLST
-577 MSIMRQIVGLHEY
+577 MSIMRQVVGLHEY

-701 AKLRKSNPAFYEGTF
+701 AKLRKSNPAFYKGTF

-722 TSQKVIVY
+722 TGQKVIVY

-764 SGIWYD
+764 PGIWYD

-779 IDEDNY
+779 TGEDNY
-785 YDEYSI
+785 CEEYYI

-798 FTNRDYQLAIPSSYE
+798 FTNRDYQLAIPSSNE
-813 SVPDQFQLVECYPNP
+813 SVPDQFELVECYPNP

-834 IRYHINNVSN
+834 IRYLINNVSD

-858 SFESEPKYPGQHQLI
+858 SFESETKHPGQHQLI
-873 WDTKNNNGD
+873 WDTKNNNGN

>member
-10 SILCGQSLD
+10 SIVCGQSLD

-30 DFIRVFVP
+30 DFIRVFIP

-207 DFGAI
+207 DFGVI

-273 TWWIELDLPG
+273 TWWIELDLPNG
-283 GEYEYEYLLINGNRI
+283 QYEYEYLLINGNRI

-399 MSAVEENYGTPE
+399 MSAVEGNYGTPE

-421 SRGIAVIIDLIWNH
+421 SRGIAVIIDLVWNH

-473 DWDHFNPR
+473 DWDHFNTN

-562 HDKLLNDVHGQSLST
+562 HDRLLNDVHGQSLST

>member
-10 SILCGQSLD
+10 SIVCGQSLD

-135 LNSVGEVT
+135 LNNSGEVT
-143 GFSMGIFASEG
+143 GFSMGISASES

-283 GEYEYEYLLINGNRI
+283 GEYEYEYLLINGNKI

-421 SRGIAVIIDLIWNH
+421 SRGIAVIIDLVWNH

-473 DWDHFNPR
+473 DWDHFNPN

-562 HDKLLNDVHGQSLST
+562 HDRLLNDVHGQSLST

-590 SDWGDPYNSRTQAVK
+590 SDWSDPYNSRTQAVK

-873 WDTKNNNGD
+873 WDTKNNDGD

>member
-10 SILCGQSLD
+10 SIVCGQSLD

-143 GFSMGIFASEG
+143 GFSMGIFSSESI
-154 VDSIRYSIGGDTLPG
+154 DSIRYSIGGDTLPG

-421 SRGIAVIIDLIWNH
+421 SRGIAVIIDLVWNH

-473 DWDHFNPR
+473 DWDHFNTS

-494 DEYRVD
+494 NEYRVD

-532 PTIYQIA
+532 PTIFQIA

-562 HDKLLNDVHGQSLST
+562 HDRLLNDVHGQSLST

-590 SDWGDPYNSRTQAVK
+590 SDWSDPYNSRTQAVK

-798 FTNRDYQLAIPSSYE
+798 FTNRDYQLARPSSYE

>member
-1 MIRLFLLSL
+1 MIRLLLL
-10 SILCGQSLD
+10 LTSIIYGQSLD
-19 VAFRYVAGPND
+19 VTFRYVAGPND
-30 DFIRVFVP
+30 DFTRVFIP
-38 GTMPSGT
+38 GTMPIGS
-45 SNDWGPNSNGMIA
+45 SNDWGPNSNGVIS

-65 NYNETTDSYEKTYS
+65 DYNQTTDSYERTYS
-79 LSVGDEHQYKIHFH
+79 LNVGDEHQYKIHFH
-93 HNSSGSNYTWIPDPL
+93 HNSSGSDYTWIPDPL

-135 LNSVGEVT
+135 LNNSGEVT
-143 GFSMGIFASEG
+143 GFSMGIFASES

-169 TEYYQDNG
+169 TEYYQNNG

-212 EIIEAPIPGGIDLGP
+212 EIIEAPMPGGIDLGP
-227 TWLNNSMFLAVYAPS
+227 TWSNNSMFLAVYAPS
-242 QPVMRVVVNSLENAS
+242 QPVMRVIVNTLENSS

-273 TWWIELDLPG
+273 TWWIELDLPN

-323 DDFIWSSNDYIRPSL
+323 DDFLWSSNDYIRPSL

-351 SAQGNGQGTFLDV
+351 SAQGNGQGTFSDV
-364 IDRLDHLKMAGI
+364 IDRLDHLKMAGV

-421 SRGIAVIIDLIWNH
+421 SRGIAVIIDLVWNH

-473 DWDHFNPR
+473 DWDHFNTR
-481 TIDYINRVNKIWV
+481 TIDYINRVHKIWV
-494 DEYRVD
+494 DEYKVD

-517 EYGIPAWSTELRNHD
+517 EYGIPAWSTALRNHD
-532 PTIYQIA
+532 PTVYQIA

-562 HDKLLNDVHGQSLST
+562 HDRLLNDVHGQSLST
-577 MSIMRQIVGLHEY
+577 MSIMRQIIGLHEY
-590 SDWGDPYNSRTQAVK
+590 SDWGDPYNSLTQAVK

-681 DWSLLNTDIGQ
+681 DWSLLDTETGQ

-730 GYKDESPNNNDDQVV
+730 GYKDESPNNNNDQVV

-764 SGIWYD
+764 SGTWHD
-770 ALNPTNVIT
+770 ALSPANVIT
-779 IDEDNY
+779 VDQDNY

-798 FTNRDYQLAIPSSYE
+798 FTNRDYQLTIPSSNE
-813 SVPDQFQLVECYPNP
+813 SLPDRFEIVECYPNP

-834 IRYHINNVSN
+834 ILYHINSTSN
-844 IYATIYDLS
+844 IRATIYDLS

-858 SFESEPKYPGQHQLI
+858 SFKYEQKYPGQHQLI

-882 AVATGLYFISL
+882 AVATGLYFVSL
-893 SSKNRTTNKKVLYL
+893 SSENRTINTKVLYL